1 MLPEL
6 KVNDFSKEVRR
17 NSEAHGFKSVNE
29 DPIQLVAWMYKE
41 VMELYEEFLAYN
53 RPAETYYGEDGKP
66 EGIPSEIADI
76 ILICMV
82 MADQYGIDLE
92 AAMIEKHTY
101 NETRPYLQKKGEQ
114 E

>member
-6 KVNDFSKEVRR
+6 KLNDFAKEVRR
-17 NSEAHGFKSVNE
+17 NSEAHGFKSVNQ
-29 DPIQLVAWMYKE
+29 DPLQLTAWMYKE
-41 VMELYEEFLAYN
+41 VMELYDEFLAYN
-53 RPAETYYGEDGKP
+53 RADETRYGKDGKP
-66 EGIPSEIADI
+66 EGVPAEIADI